1 MPSNIRLKSNVYIR
15 RTEGSLC
22 NDADFIRHIRGL
34 PAVRKLLGM
43 LGVTAA
49 ESRYDSEAVRNLL
62 RRGLIT
68 VQQHNSLKWGLKCLT
83 CDSLPVGLT
92 FDGRLESRCETPGC
106 ALGATQAKRL
116 LLPDSVVL
124 DFRDNLRAEYTLASA
139 LEECRGVP
147 PAVAPY
153 AGPRTLVIVR
163 IDPTMACSYSDD
175 ELSAFLLHGLIKRN
189 R

>member
-1 MPSNIRLKSNVYIR
+1 VPSNLRLKSNVYIR

-22 NDADFIRHIRGL
+22 NDADFIRHVRGL
-34 PAVRKLLGM
+34 PAVRKLLGL

-116 LLPDSVVL
+116 LLPDSVVM
-124 DFRDNLRAEYTLASA
+124 DFRDDLRAEETLTAA
-139 LEECRGVP
+139 IEECRGVP
-147 PAVAPY
+147 PSTPPY
-153 AGPRTLVIVR
+153 DGPRTLVIVR
-163 IDPTMACSYSDD
+163 IDATIAWTYSSD
-175 ELSAFLLHGLIKRN
+175 ELSAFLLYGLIKRN